1 MLTFKKGGVVE
12 SMRIE
17 RTGQPVSKLLQ
28 LLEEDLKRDDII
40 YAERVPAPKPGE
52 KYREVVSRFLKE
64 FGIATVYIKVR
75 SPVFERRYVVSAK
88 YDWAVGGVVEG
99 WVVEG
104 GVVKIYEPIAIS
116 ISDMEKALDY
126 YGDAFWKAEE
136 RLLSKKMAEAYTE
149 EKPPAD

>member
-1 MLTFKKGGVVE
+1 
-12 SMRIE
+12 MRIE

-28 LLEEDLKRDDII
+28 QLEEDLRRDDII
-40 YAERVPAPKPGE
+40 YLERVPSPRAGE
-52 KYREVVSRFLKE
+52 KYRDVVSRFFTE

-75 SPVFERRYVVSAK
+75 SPSFERRYVINAK
-88 YDWAVGGVVEG
+88 YDWAMGGVVEG

-104 GVVKIYEPIAIS
+104 DVVRMYEPVAIS
-116 ISDMEKALDY
+116 LSDIGKALDY
-126 YGDAFWKAEE
+126 YGETYWKAEE

>member
-1 MLTFKKGGVVE
+1 
-12 SMRIE
+12 MRIE

-40 YAERVPAPKPGE
+40 YLERVPSPRAGE
-52 KYREVVSRFLKE
+52 RYREVVSRFFIE

-75 SPVFERRYVVSAK
+75 SSTFERRYVINAK
-88 YDWAVGGVVEG
+88 YDWAMGGVVEG

-104 GVVKIYEPIAIS
+104 DVVRVFEPIAVSLGDIG
-116 ISDMEKALDY
+116 KALDY
-126 YGDAFWKAEE
+126 YGESFWKAEE
-136 RLLSKKMAEAYTE
+136 RLLSKKMTEAYAE